1 VKHHVSKRFDDGTV
15 AVDNFELTVESH
27 HLVVLL
33 GSSGCGKTTLLRM
46 VTVGE
51 QSARLHD
58 VSDLAAQLDRID
70 GGDIS
75 VVDEYS
81 SFRWINHPID
91 QGRTT

>member
-1 VKHHVSKRFDDGTV
+1 
-15 AVDNFELTVESH
+15 
-27 HLVVLL
+27 
-33 GSSGCGKTTLLRM
+33 
-46 VTVGE
+46 
-51 QSARLHD
+51 LHD

-91 QGRTT
+91 HPQQGRLATPRRPQEDHQVV

>member
-1 VKHHVSKRFDDGTV
+1 VHRSGT
-15 AVDNFELTVESH
+15 
-27 HLVVLL
+27 
-33 GSSGCGKTTLLRM
+33 GSSPRNPREKGHSGD
-46 VTVGE
+46 VVNNSAVGE

-91 QGRTT
+91 HPQQGRLATPRRPQEDHQVV